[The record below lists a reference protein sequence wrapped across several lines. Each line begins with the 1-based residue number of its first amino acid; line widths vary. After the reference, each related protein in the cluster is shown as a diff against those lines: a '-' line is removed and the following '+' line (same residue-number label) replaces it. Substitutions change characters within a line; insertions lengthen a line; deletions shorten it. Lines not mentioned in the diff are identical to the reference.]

1 MTARQQEF
9 DLTEFEAW
17 LSKQPRSVAAAIALR
32 CSLRALPLLLL
43 HLENDETADAAILK
57 TFRQNNA
64 VFAFVCSG
72 GEFIRA
78 SGLTSV
84 SQVTSS
90 ENPAVVSGYQSADSA
105 FASPETT
112 KGSVDPR
119 FNETQDDAI
128 RTLAIRATL
137 NAIYIDSDYNGSAY
151 EKDVLQL
158 YEGLPADA
166 LVQSALWPD
175 AYMPDDVLKMWEE
188 LKARL
193 LEGGPDWD
201 VWTLWYEQR
210 LAGQQLR
217 DLTLEIA
224 RIALPDPMWMDGAS
238 AVNPE
243 IANLQ
248 ELFDK
253 DGPEAVEARMNELH
267 SRSSGEETRLSSN
280 GTQTEAEVSSEVD
293 TSGQSET
300 EETATLPRV
309 WILQFNPEDWTSA
322 PDVLNTGETLPWKT
336 AKALPTEM
344 QTNDPVIYWRTRSNG
359 GLVGTGRV
367 TSTELGT
374 QASNDGQRR
383 FETEVHEFDQTR
395 LISRKSVIEASGITR
410 KNWQG
415 AVLALPESQALQ
427 LDAFLR
433 TQNRPPL
440 FNDSQIQ
447 AVAQSSRMQSDAA
460 GSNSQTQADQTAK
473 GTGQGDALVESETSF
488 APDDAE
494 TERDDLGRGILAIA
508 LARRLHLIW
517 CRLNDAMWQEAKD
530 PTEFP
535 RRPLY
540 SSAYWTGAGAA
551 ELSGD
556 GNDPDSVEQA
566 EGFSGD
572 RSRTN
577 TRAGFVLH
585 LDAPWGG
592 GKTTFANF
600 LARVLNPTGYRHG
613 KNSFLTRRYGNA
625 DLTTVF
631 LSDPLPKD
639 GSTTGDGRNW
649 PSSARRPWIVV
660 PFNAWQAQHVTPPWW
675 VFYQSVR
682 KRCFDSVI
690 YEGWDPE
697 TVDGEPARKPDW
709 WQRQYLRLRLWLPE
723 IFWRLTSPKIVAL
736 ISTGV
741 VSLLLFWLL
750 YIFGI
755 LELNTN
761 AKGQSSLMFSV
772 GSDKGFGIAD
782 GIGLMLTALTGLSF
796 LWGIGACFT
805 ESIRPGTDTLAERLS
820 LGNGDPFERFRRHF
834 YKTMKRLKRPVLV
847 VVDDLD
853 RCSPEF
859 IVDLVRGMQTLLRS
873 PRVVFVILGDRDWI
887 ERAFEVHHKDMNKVS
902 VGPEQ
907 TFGARFVEKAI
918 QMSFILPGLIPDR
931 QKDYVRRLLLGSR
944 ANLDTEQTKTFSSE
958 TTQNL
963 RVFFQQAVQ
972 QPAAPVL
979 DSEALKAQVRSAA
992 TTASTATDFSN
1003 TSDAKA
1009 VPTADLKSA
1018 LENTE
1023 AFDDWFKDEFTIHAA
1038 TDEEV
1043 EAEISHRLEPLA
1055 DHLPANPRQIKRI
1068 INGVTMYNAVAFRQ
1082 RDWPPDDERWLQLA
1096 RWIVIMTE
1104 WPKTWRLLASYPSL
1118 TELLSEQNPKQAYKK
1133 LMKNKGFAAELP
1145 DSEDATLA
1153 EVERIKGDAK
1163 LLALLLGN
1171 DDSEELD
1178 RNAIVDL
1185 VSLTP
1190 LHSRAAEPEAP
1201 SAKKEADK

>member
-1 MTARQQEF
+1 MTARKQEF
-9 DLTEFEAW
+9 DLAELEAW
-17 LSKQPRSVAAAIALR
+17 LSKQPRHVAAAIALR
-32 CSLRALPLLLL
+32 CSLRAVPLLLL
-43 HLENDETADAAILK
+43 QLESDETADAAILK
-57 TFRQNNA
+57 AFRQNNA

-72 GEFIRA
+72 GDVGRS
-78 SGLTSV
+78 SGLTSAG
-84 SQVTSS
+84 QDTSS
-90 ENPAVVSGYQSADSA
+90 ENPAVLSGYQSADSA
-105 FASPETT
+105 FASPEIT
-112 KGSVDPR
+112 KGSIDPR
-119 FNETQDDAI
+119 FEETADDAA
-128 RTLAIRATL
+128 RMLAIRAAL

-151 EKDVLQL
+151 ETDVEQL

-166 LVQSALWPD
+166 LVQNALWPD
-175 AYMPDDVLKMWEE
+175 GRMPDDVLKMWEE
-188 LKARL
+188 LKAWL
-193 LEGGPDWD
+193 LENGPNWD

-210 LAGQQLR
+210 LAGQALR

-224 RIALPDPMWMDGAS
+224 RIALPEPMWADGAR

-248 ELFDK
+248 ELYDK
-253 DGPEAVEARMNELH
+253 DGPEAVEARMIELH
-267 SRSSGEETRLSSN
+267 GRSSAEGSQSTNNETQDEAKATFKGENGKQGASN
-280 GTQTEAEVSSEVD
+280 GTA
-293 TSGQSET
+293 
-300 EETATLPRV
+300 ALPRV

-322 PDVLNTGETLPWKT
+322 PDVINTGETLPWKT
-336 AKALPTEM
+336 AKALPAEM

-359 GLVGTGRV
+359 GLVGTGHV
-367 TSTELGT
+367 TSTAQDT
-374 QASNDGQRR
+374 QSRDDGQRT

-395 LISRKSVIEASGITR
+395 LISRKSVIEAAGITR

-415 AVLALPESQALQ
+415 AVLALPESQALK

-440 FNDSQIQ
+440 FNDSQLQ
-447 AVAQSSRMQSDAA
+447 AVVQSSPVQSDSE
-460 GSNSQTQADQTAK
+460 GSNSQTQAGQTGT

-517 CRLNDAMWQEAKD
+517 CRLNDAMWREEKEAAG
-530 PTEFP
+530 FP
-535 RRPLY
+535 RRPVY
-540 SSAYWTGAGAA
+540 SSAYWTGEGAE
-551 ELSGD
+551 ELSGA
-556 GNDPDSVEQA
+556 GSGADPTEQA

-572 RSRTN
+572 RSRNN

-613 KNSFLTRRYGNA
+613 KNSFLSKRYGHA
-625 DLTTVF
+625 DLTTIF

-639 GSTTGDGRNW
+639 GSITGDGRDW
-649 PSSARRPWIVV
+649 PDSARRPWIVV

-697 TVDGEPARKPDW
+697 IVDGEPARKPDW

-736 ISTGV
+736 ISTGF

-750 YIFGI
+750 YVFGI

-761 AKGQSSLMFSV
+761 AKGQGSLMFSV

-931 QKDYVRRLLLGSR
+931 QKDYVRRLLLGSK
-944 ANLDTEQTKTFSSE
+944 ANLDEAQIKTFSSE
-958 TTQNL
+958 TTQSL
-963 RVFFQQAVQ
+963 RVFFQRAVQ
-972 QPAAPVL
+972 QPTAPVL
-979 DSEALKAQVRSAA
+979 DSEALKAQVRSEAA
-992 TTASTATDFSN
+992 TASTGSGSGEETDAGE
-1003 TSDAKA
+1003 T
-1009 VPTADLKSA
+1009 PTTDLKSA

-1023 AFDDWFKDEFTIHAA
+1023 AFDEWFKDEFTIHAA
-1038 TDEEV
+1038 SDEDV

-1118 TELLSEQNPKQAYKK
+1118 PDLLDEQNPKQAYKK
-1133 LMKNKGFAAELP
+1133 LMKNKLFAAELP
-1145 DSEDATLA
+1145 GSEDATLA
-1153 EVERIKGDAK
+1153 EIERIKGDAK
-1163 LLALLLGN
+1163 LLALIQG
-1171 DDSEELD
+1171 DGDSEELN

-1190 LHSRAAEPEAP
+1190 LHSRAA
-1201 SAKKEADK
+1201 KADEK